1 MEEDNAM
8 TRFINPY
15 TDFGFKKLFGEE
27 ASKDLLADFLNT
39 LLPERHQ
46 IQTLEF
52 RNPELL
58 GPAPADRRAV
68 FDIYCENDK
77 GEQFIVEMQKA
88 EQENFKDRS
97 LYYVSHPIRAQGQTG
112 KKWKFNL
119 KTVYFIGI
127 LDFIYDKTDPDPLLI
142 TEVSLKNQHGK
153 EFYDKLKMI
162 YIQMPLFKTKEASLK
177 THRDKWLYFLKNLPD
192 LERIPSIM
200 KEKVFRKAFKKA
212 ELAAMPE
219 KEREVYE
226 HNLHDYWTYLAT
238 IETAEN
244 KGIAKGLAKG
254 RAEGITK
261 GIAIG
266 KAEGRAENSIDIAR
280 NMKKDG
286 VDPKTIAKYTG
297 LSPEE
302 IKRLK

>member
-1 MEEDNAM
+1 M
-8 TRFINPY
+8 TRYINPY

-46 IQTLEF
+46 IHTLEF

-58 GPAPADRRAV
+58 GATSADRRAV

-88 EQENFKDRS
+88 EEDNFKDRS
-97 LYYVSHPIRAQGQTG
+97 LYYVSHPIRAQGQKG
-112 KKWKFNL
+112 RKWNFNL

-127 LDFIYDKTDPDPLLI
+127 LDFIFDKSDPNPLLI
-142 TEVSLKNQHGK
+142 NEVSLKNQHGK
-153 EFYDKLKMI
+153 EFYDKLKML
-162 YIQMPLFKTKEASLK
+162 YVQMPLFKKKESQLK
-177 THRDKWLYFLKNLPD
+177 THRDKWFYFLKHLPD
-192 LERIPSIM
+192 LEQIPSIM
-200 KEKVFRKAFKKA
+200 KEKVFKKAFKKA

-219 KEREVYE
+219 NERELYE
-226 HNLHDYWTYLAT
+226 YNLNNYWIYWAT

-244 KGIAKGLAKG
+244 KGKTKG
-254 RAEGITK
+254 RAEGQAE
-261 GIAIG
+261 GRV
-266 KAEGRAENSIDIAR
+266 EGRAEEKREIAR

-286 VDPKTIAKYTG
+286 VDPSVIAKYTG
-297 LSPEE
+297 LTPKEVE
-302 IKRLK
+302 RLN